1 MPVACEPLACEA
13 VRWRSSVGWEGGG
26 RIRVCGAGTRGA
38 VRLGA
43 SLGAA
48 AAPMRPV
55 PDVDEEEGAA
65 AAPAVE
71 RGLGRP
77 DGEEGGGGERLCERE
92 RRSERAADAEQERV
106 AQEAKG
112 AHRVDEAVVHK
123 DERVD
128 GLQRACSQPGS
139 QESPLVRGER
149 GSSSRQRA
157 EQRPQRRVE
166 HGAPALARW
175 VWTAGSPRGR
185 RRRVERRAR
194 LAVASEGGD
203 ERVVQR
209 RHEARRYSS
218 SGEPEGE

>member
-128 GLQRACSQPGS
+128 GLQRACSQPG
-139 QESPLVRGER
+139 R
-149 GSSSRQRA
+149 SRDAARA
-157 EQRPQRRVE
+157 
-166 HGAPALARW
+166 G
-175 VWTAGSPRGR
+175 
-185 RRRVERRAR
+185 RAR
-194 LAVASEGGD
+194 LFLEA
-203 ERVVQR
+203 
-209 RHEARRYSS
+209 ARRAASTAACGAWRACS
-218 SGEPEGE
+218 REMGVDGGVSARAAAACGAAGASRCRE